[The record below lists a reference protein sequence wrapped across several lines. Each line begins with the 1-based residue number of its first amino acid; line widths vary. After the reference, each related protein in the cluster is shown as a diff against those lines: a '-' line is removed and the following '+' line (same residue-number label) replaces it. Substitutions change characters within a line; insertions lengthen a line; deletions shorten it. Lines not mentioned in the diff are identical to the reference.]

1 MACSHCWYLTK
12 MLSLTK
18 KSDEPVVAPH
28 WHPNFRNFEKLPDTK
43 VVRTAV
49 FINTAAI
56 ALAAGMVLWVGFK
69 EYNNRSIREQIA
81 RAEADIAAN
90 AKQNAEATRLSKIF
104 SEQAKKID
112 EVSAFLAAPISPLE
126 YVTVLAQT
134 QPKEIVLDYLDTRLG
149 DVGKSAV
156 YTIRGRVAGSPDQAS
171 GLASNYVE
179 LLKAQPRLAQV
190 FESISMNRINRDAGG
205 GLVFEITLT
214 VKATPKAK

>member
-1 MACSHCWYLTK
+1 

-43 VVRTAV
+43 VVRTAF

-81 RAEADIAAN
+81 RAEADIEAN
-90 AKQNAEATRLSKIF
+90 KKQNADATRLSKTF
-104 SEQAKKID
+104 AEHAKKID
-112 EVSAFLAAPISPLE
+112 EVSAFLSVPITTLE
-126 YVTVLAQT
+126 YVTVLAKD
-134 QPKEIVLDYLDTRLG
+134 QPKEIVLDYLDTRLNES
-149 DVGKSAV
+149 GKAPI

-171 GLASNYVE
+171 GLASNYVDQ
-179 LLKAQPRLAQV
+179 LKAKPRFAEV
-190 FESISMNRINRDAGG
+190 FQAISMNRINRDANG
-205 GLVFEITLT
+205 GLIFEITLT
-214 VKATPKAK
+214 VKSADKAK